1 MKTNNSVMLLSC
13 GRTVNN
19 SGPFPTVLVKF
30 WKVAHWNAK
39 KLLPKFQKLR
49 PINVN
54 YFSFF
59 TIISNIGQEKKNE
72 KIEVFY
78 EIVDLFVLNMCSK
91 PIFCSKGAQKG
102 KICSRLP

>member
-1 MKTNNSVMLLSC
+1 MGLSRLC
-13 GRTVNN
+13 SQN
-19 SGPFPTVLVKF
+19 SG
-30 WKVAHWNAK
+30 
-39 KLLPKFQKLR
+39 KLLTGMPKSCYLNFESCDR
-49 PINVN
+49 YINVN

-59 TIISNIGQEKKNE
+59 TIITNIGRQEKKNE

-78 EIVDLFVLNMCSK
+78 EIVDLFVLDMCSK